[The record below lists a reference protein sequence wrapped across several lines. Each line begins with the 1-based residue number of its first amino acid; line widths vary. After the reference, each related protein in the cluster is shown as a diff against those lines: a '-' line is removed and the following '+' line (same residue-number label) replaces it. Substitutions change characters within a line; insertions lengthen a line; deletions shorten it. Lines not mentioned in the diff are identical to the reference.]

1 MPGVEVGGTAELVGG
16 SLEVTGAEVAAKSAV
31 GNTAETGGVVR
42 VEDMA
47 AVTLGAVGWVTDMAL
62 TALVGAGLAAIS
74 KAKEAL
80 GVARDAEERA
90 VQTTVGALTAAV
102 MEVEAV
108 LKVDETM
115 AVATGT
121 VVLAAKMAAAWDVTG
136 SGVTTVAAIASMFL
150 NTTSW
155 LTLPLVDVAAD
166 VAQAGVSHM
175 NEHNPVVASCH
186 GASCMVHSKHVCN
199 RLELYPKQS
208 SFFRSIRTCS
218 IGGC

>member
-1 MPGVEVGGTAELVGG
+1 MTVSMPGVEVGGTAELVGG

-115 AVATGT
+115 AVCGDGDGGVGGEDGGGMGRYRIRCNNCSGHCFNVFEYDFMANVAVGGRCSRCSTG
-121 VVLAAKMAAAWDVTG
+121 
-136 SGVTTVAAIASMFL
+136 
-150 NTTSW
+150 
-155 LTLPLVDVAAD
+155 
-166 VAQAGVSHM
+166 
-175 NEHNPVVASCH
+175 
-186 GASCMVHSKHVCN
+186 
-199 RLELYPKQS
+199 
-208 SFFRSIRTCS
+208 RSITYE
-218 IGGC
+218 